1 MSVVDYRMAAM
12 TQSPEP
18 SYTLALEEARRGF
31 DQLAA
36 EVSDVRN
43 RAVSLLGMGG
53 LAASFLG
60 GLTLRD
66 EEAVTGW
73 AWLAIAAFVVLAV
86 ICAMVFW
93 RRRVHV
99 SQHPTV
105 LVQWTEHHGAS
116 RDEMERDLAL
126 WLGKKYDDNRVSV
139 DRLGRLL
146 GAATVAFLIEIVAL
160 LLDLVRG

>member
-1 MSVVDYRMAAM
+1 MIES
-12 TQSPEP
+12 TEP

-36 EVSDVRN
+36 EVSDVRS

-53 LAASFLG
+53 LAASFLA

-66 EEAVTGW
+66 EETLTGW
-73 AWLAIAAFVVLAV
+73 AWLAVAAFVVLAV
-86 ICAMVFW
+86 LCALVFW
-93 RRRVHV
+93 RRHFHV
-99 SQHPTV
+99 SQHPAV
-105 LVQWTEHHGAS
+105 LVQWAEHHMAS

-126 WLGKKYDDNRVSV
+126 WLGKKYDENRVSV

-146 GAATVAFLIEIVAL
+146 TVATVAFLIEIVAL
-160 LLDLVRG
+160 LVDLVRG